1 MAITSRLRQLS
12 GVRKM
17 LKIEELIPSLNSN
30 YKIERHRNSY
40 GQSFGSYLYGH
51 GYPNS
56 YIGSALL
63 YDELNC
69 YDLIYKENTVLG
81 EIHFVPVKHVEG
93 IHYISLNGYLK
104 STAKAQLKNAVY
116 SIGRLED
123 RVTMQK
129 IYQILI
135 PNTNAESNQA
145 SKYYLPAIADEP
157 TAMHCPFYDELDLAD
172 FIYEYTQNLEAQKQ
186 MTIDLLKKYNKEFYD
201 GVQDIKN
208 RMFALREE
216 RDHIENRMSELREE
230 RDHLCEHLQSKIEK
244 EFLIKSI

>member
-1 MAITSRLRQLS
+1 
-12 GVRKM
+12 M

-40 GQSFGSYLYGH
+40 GQGFGSYLYGH
-51 GYPNS
+51 S
-56 YIGSALL
+56 
-63 YDELNC
+63 DELNC

-81 EIHFVPVKHVEG
+81 EIHFVPLKHVEG

-135 PNTNAESNQA
+135 PNTNAESHQA

-186 MTIDLLKKYNKEFYD
+186 MTIDLLKKYNKEFRD
-201 GVQDIKN
+201 GVQDIEN
-208 RMFALREE
+208 RMSALREE
-216 RDHIENRMSELREE
+216 RDNLG
-230 RDHLCEHLQSKIEK
+230 EHLQSKIEK

>member
-17 LKIEELIPSLNSN
+17 LKIEELITSLNSN

-40 GQSFGSYLYGH
+40 GQGFGSYLYGH

-56 YIGSALL
+56 YSSSALL

-81 EIHFVPVKHVEG
+81 EIRFIPLKNVEG
-93 IHYISLNGYLK
+93 IHYITLYGYLK
-104 STAKAQLKNAVY
+104 QTVKDQLKNAVC
-116 SIGRLED
+116 SITRLED

-135 PNTNAESNQA
+135 PNTNAESHKA
-145 SKYYLPAIADEP
+145 SKYYLPAIANEP
-157 TAMHCPFYDELDLAD
+157 TAMHCSFYDELDLAD
-172 FIYEYTQNLEAQKQ
+172 FIYDYTQNLLSQKQ
-186 MTIDLLKKYNKEFYD
+186 MTINLLKKYNKEFRD
-201 GVQDIKN
+201 GVQDIEN

-216 RDHIENRMSELREE
+216 RDNLG
-230 RDHLCEHLQSKIEK
+230 EHLQSKIEK

>member
-1 MAITSRLRQLS
+1 MAITSRLRQLF

-40 GQSFGSYLYGH
+40 GQGFGSYLYGH

-81 EIHFVPVKHVEG
+81 EIHFVPLKHVEG

-135 PNTNAESNQA
+135 PNTNAESHQA
-145 SKYYLPAIADEP
+145 SKYYLPAIADAP

-201 GVQDIKN
+201 GVQDIYVQ
-208 RMFALREE
+208 
-216 RDHIENRMSELREE
+216 DIENRMSELREE
-230 RDHLCEHLQSKIEK
+230 REHLQSKIEK

>member
-1 MAITSRLRQLS
+1 MAITSRLLQLF
-12 GVRKM
+12 GERKM

-40 GQSFGSYLYGH
+40 GQGFGNYMYGH

-56 YIGSALL
+56 YSSSALL

-81 EIHFVPVKHVEG
+81 EIHFVPLKHVEG
-93 IHYISLNGYLK
+93 IHYITLYGYLK
-104 STAKAQLKNAVY
+104 QTVKDQLKNAVY
-116 SIGRLED
+116 SITRLED

-135 PNTNAESNQA
+135 PNTNAESHQA
-145 SKYYLPAIADEP
+145 SKYYLPAIANEP
-157 TAMHCPFYDELDLAD
+157 TAMHCSFYDELDLAD
-172 FIYEYTQNLEAQKQ
+172 FIYDYTQNLLSQKQ
-186 MTIDLLKKYNKEFYD
+186 MTIDLLKKYNKEFRD
-201 GVQDIKN
+201 GVQDIEN
-208 RMFALREE
+208 RMSALREE
-216 RDHIENRMSELREE
+216 RDNLG
-230 RDHLCEHLQSKIEK
+230 EHLQSKIEK

>member
-1 MAITSRLRQLS
+1 MAITSRLLQLF
-12 GVRKM
+12 GERKM
-17 LKIEELIPSLNSN
+17 LKIEELIPSLNSD

-40 GQSFGSYLYGH
+40 GQGFGNYMYGH

-56 YIGSALL
+56 YSSSALL

-81 EIHFVPVKHVEG
+81 EIHFVPLKHVEG

-104 STAKAQLKNAVY
+104 QTVKDQLKNAVC
-116 SIGRLED
+116 SITRLED

-135 PNTNAESNQA
+135 PNTNAESHKA
-145 SKYYLPAIADEP
+145 SKYYLPAIANEP
-157 TAMHCPFYDELDLAD
+157 TAMHCSFYDELDLAD
-172 FIYEYTQNLEAQKQ
+172 FIYDYTQNLLSQKQ
-186 MTIDLLKKYNKEFYD
+186 MTIDLLKKYNKEFRD
-201 GVQDIKN
+201 GIQDIEN
-208 RMFALREE
+208 RMSALREE
-216 RDHIENRMSELREE
+216 RDNLG
-230 RDHLCEHLQSKIEK
+230 EHLQSKIEK

>member
-1 MAITSRLRQLS
+1 MAITSRLLQLF
-12 GVRKM
+12 GERKM

-40 GQSFGSYLYGH
+40 GQGFGNYMYGH

-56 YIGSALL
+56 YSSSALL

-81 EIHFVPVKHVEG
+81 EIHFVPLKHVEG

-104 STAKAQLKNAVY
+104 QTVKDQLKNAVY

-135 PNTNAESNQA
+135 PNTNAESHKA
-145 SKYYLPAIADEP
+145 SKYYLPAIANEP
-157 TAMHCPFYDELDLAD
+157 TAMHCSFYDELDLAD
-172 FIYEYTQNLEAQKQ
+172 FIYDYTQNLLSQKQ
-186 MTIDLLKKYNKEFYD
+186 MTIDLLKKYNKEFRD
-201 GVQDIKN
+201 GVQDIEN
-208 RMFALREE
+208 RMSALREE
-216 RDHIENRMSELREE
+216 RDNLG
-230 RDHLCEHLQSKIEK
+230 EHLQSKIEK

>member
-1 MAITSRLRQLS
+1 MAITSRLLQLF

-40 GQSFGSYLYGH
+40 GHGHSYPLSYG
-51 GYPNS
+51 
-56 YIGSALL
+56 GSALPSS
-63 YDELNC
+63 ELNF

-81 EIHFVPVKHVEG
+81 EIHFVPLKHIEG
-93 IHYISLNGYLK
+93 IHSITLYGYLK
-104 STAKAQLKNAVY
+104 KTVKDQLKNAVY

-129 IYQILI
+129 IYQISI
-135 PNTNAESNQA
+135 PNTNTESHQA

-157 TAMHCPFYDELDLAD
+157 TVMNCPFHDELDLAD

-186 MTIDLLKKYNKEFYD
+186 MTIDLLKKYNKEFRD

-208 RMFALREE
+208 RMSALREE
-216 RDHIENRMSELREE
+216 RDNLG
-230 RDHLCEHLQSKIEK
+230 EHLQSKIEK

>member
-1 MAITSRLRQLS
+1 
-12 GVRKM
+12 M

-40 GQSFGSYLYGH
+40 GQGFGNYMYGH

-56 YIGSALL
+56 YSSSALL

-81 EIHFVPVKHVEG
+81 EIHFVPLKHVEG

-104 STAKAQLKNAVY
+104 QTVKDQLKNAVC
-116 SIGRLED
+116 SITRLED

-135 PNTNAESNQA
+135 PNTNAESHKA
-145 SKYYLPAIADEP
+145 SKYYLPAIANEP
-157 TAMHCPFYDELDLAD
+157 TAMHCSFYDELDLAD
-172 FIYEYTQNLEAQKQ
+172 FIYEYTQNLLSQKQ
-186 MTIDLLKKYNKEFYD
+186 MTIDLLKKYNKEFRD
-201 GVQDIKN
+201 GVQDIEN
-208 RMFALREE
+208 RMSALREE
-216 RDHIENRMSELREE
+216 RDNLG
-230 RDHLCEHLQSKIEK
+230 EHLQSKIEK

>member
-40 GQSFGSYLYGH
+40 GQGFGSYMH
-51 GYPNS
+51 GYPIS
-56 YIGSALL
+56 YSGSALPSSV
-63 YDELNC
+63 LNC

-81 EIHFVPVKHVEG
+81 EIRFVPLKHVEG
-93 IHYISLNGYLK
+93 IHYITLYGYLK
-104 STAKAQLKNAVY
+104 QTVKDQLKNAVC
-116 SIGRLED
+116 SITRLED

-135 PNTNAESNQA
+135 PNTNAESHQA
-145 SKYYLPAIADEP
+145 SKYYLPAIANEY
-157 TAMHCPFYDELDLAD
+157 TAMHCPFHDELDLAD
-172 FIYEYTQNLEAQKQ
+172 FIYEYTQNLLSQKQ
-186 MTIDLLKKYNKEFYD
+186 MTIDLLKKYNKEFRD
-201 GVQDIKN
+201 GIQDIEN
-208 RMFALREE
+208 RMSALREE
-216 RDHIENRMSELREE
+216 RDNLG
-230 RDHLCEHLQSKIEK
+230 EHLQSKIEK

>member
-40 GQSFGSYLYGH
+40 GQGFGSYMH

-56 YIGSALL
+56 YSGSALPSS
-63 YDELNC
+63 ELNC
-69 YDLIYKENTVLG
+69 YHLIYKENTVLG
-81 EIHFVPVKHVEG
+81 EIRSVQLKHIEG
-93 IHYISLNGYLK
+93 IHNISLNGYLK
-104 STAKAQLKNAVY
+104 RTVKDQLRNAVC
-116 SIGRLED
+116 SIAKLED

-129 IYQILI
+129 VYQISI
-135 PNTNAESNQA
+135 AQSHQA
-145 SKYYLPAIADEP
+145 SKYYLLAMADTP
-157 TAMHCPFYDELDLAD
+157 TVMHCPFYDELDLAD
-172 FIYEYTQNLEAQKQ
+172 FIYEYTQNLLSQKQ
-186 MTIDLLKKYNKEFYD
+186 MTIDLLKKYNQEFRD
-201 GVQDIKN
+201 GMQDIEN

-216 RDHIENRMSELREE
+216 RDHLG
-230 RDHLCEHLQSKIEK
+230 EHLQSKIEK

>member
-1 MAITSRLRQLS
+1 MAITSRLQQLF

-40 GQSFGSYLYGH
+40 GQGFGNYMYGH

-56 YIGSALL
+56 YSGSALPSSK
-63 YDELNC
+63 LNC

-81 EIHFVPVKHVEG
+81 EIRFIPLKHVEL
-93 IHYISLNGYLK
+93 IHYITLYGYLK
-104 STAKAQLKNAVY
+104 QTVKDQLKNAVC
-116 SIGRLED
+116 SITRLED

-135 PNTNAESNQA
+135 PNTDAESHKA
-145 SKYYLPAIADEP
+145 SKYYLPAIANEP
-157 TAMHCPFYDELDLAD
+157 TAMYCSFYNELDLAD
-172 FIYEYTQNLEAQKQ
+172 FIYDYTQNLLSQKQ
-186 MTIDLLKKYNKEFYD
+186 MTIDLLKKYNKEFRD
-201 GVQDIKN
+201 GVQDIEN
-208 RMFALREE
+208 RMSALREE
-216 RDHIENRMSELREE
+216 RDNLG
-230 RDHLCEHLQSKIEK
+230 EHLQSKIEK

>member
-1 MAITSRLRQLS
+1 MAITSRLRQLF

-40 GQSFGSYLYGH
+40 GQGFGSYLYGH

-81 EIHFVPVKHVEG
+81 EIHFVPLKHVEG

-116 SIGRLED
+116 SIGRFED

-135 PNTNAESNQA
+135 PNTNAKSHQA
-145 SKYYLPAIADEP
+145 SKYYLPAMADEP
-157 TAMHCPFYDELDLAD
+157 TATHCPFYDELDLAD

-186 MTIDLLKKYNKEFYD
+186 MTIDLLKKYNKEFRDY
-201 GVQDIKN
+201 VQD
-208 RMFALREE
+208 
-216 RDHIENRMSELREE
+216 IENRMSALQEE
-230 RDHLCEHLQSKIEK
+230 RDHLGEHLQHLQSKIEK

>member
-1 MAITSRLRQLS
+1 MAITSRLLQLF

-40 GQSFGSYLYGH
+40 GQGFGSYLYGH

-56 YIGSALL
+56 YSSSALL

-81 EIHFVPVKHVEG
+81 EIHFVPLKHVEG

-104 STAKAQLKNAVY
+104 QTVKDQLKNAVY

-135 PNTNAESNQA
+135 PNTNAESHKA
-145 SKYYLPAIADEP
+145 SKYYLPAIANEP
-157 TAMHCPFYDELDLAD
+157 TAMHCSFYDELDLAD
-172 FIYEYTQNLEAQKQ
+172 FIYDYTQNLLSQKQ
-186 MTIDLLKKYNKEFYD
+186 MTIDLLKKYNKEFRD
-201 GVQDIKN
+201 GVQDIEN
-208 RMFALREE
+208 RISALREE
-216 RDHIENRMSELREE
+216 RDNLG
-230 RDHLCEHLQSKIEK
+230 EHLQSKIEK

>member
-1 MAITSRLRQLS
+1 MAITSRLRQLF

-17 LKIEELIPSLNSN
+17 FKIEELIPSLNSN

-40 GQSFGSYLYGH
+40 GQGFGSYLYGH

-56 YIGSALL
+56 YSSSALL

-81 EIHFVPVKHVEG
+81 EIHFVPLKHVEG

-104 STAKAQLKNAVY
+104 QTVKDQLKNAVC
-116 SIGRLED
+116 SMTRLED

-135 PNTNAESNQA
+135 PNTNAESHKA
-145 SKYYLPAIADEP
+145 SKYYLPAIANEP
-157 TAMHCPFYDELDLAD
+157 TAMHCSFYDELDLAD
-172 FIYEYTQNLEAQKQ
+172 FIYEYTQNLLSQKQ
-186 MTIDLLKKYNKEFYD
+186 MTIDLLKKYNKEFRD
-201 GVQDIKN
+201 GVQDIEN
-208 RMFALREE
+208 RMSALREE
-216 RDHIENRMSELREE
+216 RDNLG
-230 RDHLCEHLQSKIEK
+230 EHLQSKIEK

>member
-1 MAITSRLRQLS
+1 MAITSRLLQLF

-40 GQSFGSYLYGH
+40 GQGHSYPLSYG
-51 GYPNS
+51 
-56 YIGSALL
+56 GSALPSN
-63 YDELNC
+63 ELNC

-81 EIHFVPVKHVEG
+81 EIHFVPLKHVEG
-93 IHYISLNGYLK
+93 IHNISLNGYLK

-129 IYQILI
+129 IYQISI
-135 PNTNAESNQA
+135 PNTNAATKQA
-145 SKYYLPAIADEP
+145 SKYYLPAMADEP
-157 TAMHCPFYDELDLAD
+157 TAMHCSFYDELDLAD
-172 FIYEYTQNLEAQKQ
+172 FIYEYTQNLETQKQ
-186 MTIDLLKKYNKEFYD
+186 MTIDLLKKYNKEFRD
-201 GVQDIKN
+201 GVQDIEN
-208 RMFALREE
+208 RISALREE
-216 RDHIENRMSELREE
+216 RDNLG
-230 RDHLCEHLQSKIEK
+230 EHLQSKIEK

>member
-40 GQSFGSYLYGH
+40 GQGFGSYLYG
-51 GYPNS
+51 YPNS
-56 YIGSALL
+56 YSSSALL

-81 EIHFVPVKHVEG
+81 EIRFIPLKHVEG
-93 IHYISLNGYLK
+93 IHYITLYGYLK
-104 STAKAQLKNAVY
+104 QTVKDQLKNAVC
-116 SIGRLED
+116 SITRLED

-135 PNTNAESNQA
+135 PNTNAESHKA
-145 SKYYLPAIADEP
+145 SKYYLPAIANEP
-157 TAMHCPFYDELDLAD
+157 TAMHCSFYDELDLAD
-172 FIYEYTQNLEAQKQ
+172 FIYDYTQNLLSQKQ
-186 MTIDLLKKYNKEFYD
+186 MTIDLLKKYNKEFRD
-201 GVQDIKN
+201 GVQDIEN
-208 RMFALREE
+208 RMSALREE
-216 RDHIENRMSELREE
+216 RDNLG
-230 RDHLCEHLQSKIEK
+230 EHLQSKIEK

>member
-1 MAITSRLRQLS
+1 MAITSRLLQLF
-12 GVRKM
+12 GERKM

-40 GQSFGSYLYGH
+40 GQGFGSYLYGH

-56 YIGSALL
+56 YSSSALL

-81 EIHFVPVKHVEG
+81 EIHFVPLKHVEG

-104 STAKAQLKNAVY
+104 QTVKDQLKNAVY

-135 PNTNAESNQA
+135 PNTNAESHKA
-145 SKYYLPAIADEP
+145 SKYYLPAIANEP
-157 TAMHCPFYDELDLAD
+157 TAMHCSFYDELDLAD
-172 FIYEYTQNLEAQKQ
+172 FIYDYTQNLLSQKQ
-186 MTIDLLKKYNKEFYD
+186 MTIDLLKKYNKEFRD
-201 GVQDIKN
+201 GVQDIEN
-208 RMFALREE
+208 RMSALREE
-216 RDHIENRMSELREE
+216 RDNLG
-230 RDHLCEHLQSKIEK
+230 EHLQSKIEK

>member
-1 MAITSRLRQLS
+1 MAITSRLRQLF

-40 GQSFGSYLYGH
+40 GQGFGSYLYGH

-81 EIHFVPVKHVEG
+81 EIHFVPLKHVEG

-116 SIGRLED
+116 SIGRFED

-135 PNTNAESNQA
+135 PNTNAKSHQA
-145 SKYYLPAIADEP
+145 SKYYLPAMADEP

-186 MTIDLLKKYNKEFYD
+186 MTIDLLKKYNKEFRDY
-201 GVQDIKN
+201 VQD
-208 RMFALREE
+208 
-216 RDHIENRMSELREE
+216 IENRMSALQEE
-230 RDHLCEHLQSKIEK
+230 RDHLGEHLQHLQSKIEK

>member
-1 MAITSRLRQLS
+1 MAITSRLLQLF
-12 GVRKM
+12 GERKM

-40 GQSFGSYLYGH
+40 GQGFGSYLYGH

-56 YIGSALL
+56 YTSSALL

-81 EIHFVPVKHVEG
+81 EIHFVPLKHVEG

-104 STAKAQLKNAVY
+104 QTVKDQLKNAVY
-116 SIGRLED
+116 SITRLED

-135 PNTNAESNQA
+135 PNTNAESHKA
-145 SKYYLPAIADEP
+145 SKYYLPAIANEP
-157 TAMHCPFYDELDLAD
+157 TAMHCSFYDELDLAD
-172 FIYEYTQNLEAQKQ
+172 FIYDYTQNLLSQKQ
-186 MTIDLLKKYNKEFYD
+186 MTIDLLKKYNKEFRD
-201 GVQDIKN
+201 GVQDIEN
-208 RMFALREE
+208 RMSALREE
-216 RDHIENRMSELREE
+216 RDNLG
-230 RDHLCEHLQSKIEK
+230 EHLQSKIEK